1 MIMTERWLA
10 KRDRMAF
17 RKKGKGKKDVSGSGP
32 QGTALPGGF
41 GGTGSAK
48 IGRPV
53 AQSAPS
59 PSAATP
65 EDMEMKDAPTAATTT
80 GSKTSTNKKKQ
91 KGRK

>member
-1 MIMTERWLA
+1 MTMTERWLA

-17 RKKGKGKKDVSGSGP
+17 RKKGKGKKDVGGSGP

-41 GGTGSAK
+41 GGTGSAN

-65 EDMEMKDAPTAATTT
+65 EDSEMKDSPSATTT
-80 GSKTSTNKKKQ
+80 GSKTSTNKKKK